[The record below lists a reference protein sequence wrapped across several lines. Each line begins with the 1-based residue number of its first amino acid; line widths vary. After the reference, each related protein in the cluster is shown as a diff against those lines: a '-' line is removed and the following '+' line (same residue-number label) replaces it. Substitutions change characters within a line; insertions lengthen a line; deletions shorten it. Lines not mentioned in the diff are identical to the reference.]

1 MTEVHRDLNT
11 AFLEPDIN
19 LQAWIMS
26 LQKLKKKKMQEP
38 QVMATDRSNSQIQI
52 VYMENSIFRH

>member
-1 MTEVHRDLNT
+1 MIEVHRDLNT

-26 LQKLKKKKMQEP
+26 LQKLKKKKCRSHRLWQP
-38 QVMATDRSNSQIQI
+38 TDQTPIYR
-52 VYMENSIFRH
+52 

>member
-19 LQAWIMS
+19 LLAWIMS
-26 LQKLKKKKMQEP
+26 LQKLKKKKNAG
-38 QVMATDRSNSQIQI
+38 ATGYGNRQIKLPDTDSL
-52 VYMENSIFRH
+52 YGK